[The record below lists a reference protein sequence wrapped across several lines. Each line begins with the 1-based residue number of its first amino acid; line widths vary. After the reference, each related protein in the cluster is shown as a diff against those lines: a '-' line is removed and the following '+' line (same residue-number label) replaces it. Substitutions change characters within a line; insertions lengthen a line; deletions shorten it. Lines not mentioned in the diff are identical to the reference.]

1 MYRLS
6 IKEMLGKIFDVERL
20 RGNGWSA
27 MRKMEAGRH
36 GHIKHTSTAD
46 KALKGN

>member
-20 RGNGWSA
+20 RGTVGQQCERW
-27 MRKMEAGRH
+27 RQVG
-36 GHIKHTSTAD
+36 IDT
-46 KALKGN
+46 